1 MPEYDVIIHSE
12 NISCEKYY
20 KRNGNEWID
29 VLVGDVQRMKLFY
42 EKGWQIKM
50 EIPQEVWNAYEN
62 LVKRGYD
69 KFVLKDTQDEGDKKN
84 IEIKLNKVL

>member
-1 MPEYDVIIHSE
+1 
-12 NISCEKYY
+12 
-20 KRNGNEWID
+20 
-29 VLVGDVQRMKLFY
+29 
-42 EKGWQIKM
+42 M

>member
-12 NISCEKYY
+12 NINCEEYY

-42 EKGWQIKM
+42 EKVWQIKM

>member
-1 MPEYDVIIHSE
+1 MDFSLSDGIFP
-12 NISCEKYY
+12 
-20 KRNGNEWID
+20 
-29 VLVGDVQRMKLFY
+29 
-42 EKGWQIKM
+42 
-50 EIPQEVWNAYEN
+50 VWNAYEI

>member
-12 NISCEKYY
+12 NINCEEYY

-42 EKGWQIKM
+42 EK
-50 EIPQEVWNAYEN
+50 
-62 LVKRGYD
+62 
-69 KFVLKDTQDEGDKKN
+69 
-84 IEIKLNKVL
+84 